1 MISTKELSALLATL
15 YAAPLEP
22 ENWQVFFDHL
32 CTLTDTSSGY
42 MVSVRPEAGNVL
54 LAGGGLNFDL
64 ETLHLYNEH
73 YGANDPY
80 TAPVMANPRV
90 GIIPGEELVN
100 RSDLVRSELYN
111 ELLRPFNLEHMTLAS
126 CGWSTEEAVLFPLWR
141 SARQGSMEANSIC
154 LLESLLPHMQTALR
168 LRAKV
173 LAFCIAGLF
182 SEATLDVLSI
192 AALLVTGKGRVRQ
205 MNQRAAS
212 LIQSAG
218 GSVSAAAHSLRTTL

>member
-111 ELLRPFNLEHMTLAS
+111 ELLRPFNLEHMTLVS
-126 CGWSTEEAVLFPLWR
+126 CSWSTEEAVLFPLWR
-141 SARQGSMEANSIC
+141 SAKQGSMKPIQFVSSNRFSLIC
-154 LLESLLPHMQTALR
+154 RQLFGFARRYWLFVLQDSSRRPRWTSCPSPPYWLL
-168 LRAKV
+168 AKV
-173 LAFCIAGLF
+173 GCA
-182 SEATLDVLSI
+182 
-192 AALLVTGKGRVRQ
+192 R
-205 MNQRAAS
+205 
-212 LIQSAG
+212 
-218 GSVSAAAHSLRTTL
+218 